1 MPASRRISSVLH
13 IRGHAFV
20 LSRQTSEYLNVAKS
34 GTVVLIVEDDQYTRK
49 LIRLILDDGTR
60 KIHEASNAEEALLI
74 AAEIQPDIL
83 LVDIGLPGSS
93 GGLSLCEKL
102 VTDVKHRK
110 LQVIV
115 ITGSDSPEHI
125 ARAKDLG
132 LSCYINKP
140 FLPSKLASLVLRLES
155 TFNGLLVIP
164 RDEDSNTTTV
174 GYDDLLN

>member
-1 MPASRRISSVLH
+1 MLH

-49 LIRLILDDGTR
+49 EG
-60 KIHEASNAEEALLI
+60 ALLI
-74 AAEIQPDIL
+74 TAEIQPDIL
-83 LVDIGLPGSS
+83 LVDIGLPGS
-93 GGLSLCEKL
+93 GDGLSLCEKL